1 MSSGFSGDILLWGL
15 MFIYPFVL
23 TFANISKFFLKIKVS
38 EFMLDIFGTFVG
50 LFMTAGVFVV
60 LSDCPDTFSNFEDI
74 MFLCILPGY
83 AGLVMLGILKPEK
96 TPHVISCIFTAF
108 TLIGLIAGLFWY
120 IKLSAYFNILHL
132 FCWLYLAN
140 IIMLAV
146 RRIRNH
152 LTKYKQSANGH
163 KELIK

>member
-1 MSSGFSGDILLWGL
+1 MSSGFSGEILLWGL
-15 MFIYPFVL
+15 IFIYPFVL

-50 LFMTAGVFVV
+50 FFMTGIVFS
-60 LSDCPDTFSNFEDI
+60 LDSPDTLSNSRIIDF
-74 MFLCILPGY
+74 CIILGY
-83 AGLVMLGILKPEK
+83 MGLVLLGILKPEK
-96 TPHVISCIFTAF
+96 TPHVISYIFTAF
-108 TLIGLIAGLFWY
+108 TLIGLIAGLLRY
-120 IKLSAYFNILHL
+120 IKFSADFNILHL

-140 IIMLAV
+140 IIVLVV

-152 LTKYKQSANGH
+152 LTKYKQSANRH